1 MQNGSVNISLDIGNA
16 PRALF
21 ISLYVVSC
29 WDVLTNGLVLLCIV
43 FNRHA
48 LKKIAILQILTLSVT
63 DTLLGATFITLVTS
77 FDRTKEYSFWSCS
90 MLWYP
95 YVTATFTSIYHTLSV
110 CIHRLLSI
118 KRMSGNSEINSSKM
132 YKRVVI
138 QIAVPWAIGFIFVGI
153 VFLSFG
159 NRRVTIKE
167 CSLTALFDDNYVT
180 AVSILNVACIIPHL
194 ATNIIYFKILK
205 FLLRKWNRI
214 GTMRHRNTQSTTS
227 RREANVSIENTRQVN
242 VGASSSRSGV
252 NLAVDNIRQINAG
265 ETTSKRGINLFEW
278 NRVKNNRQV
287 HTETT
292 PTRRGAALSE
302 GNIFTLTDEKTE
314 NKTNKARALNP
325 VNTENTVNERHNVN
339 RRQNP
344 VKRIS
349 SNVAEQKDVFI
360 TIGVLLITLNISIIP
375 VLLMPLVDLL
385 TDQSLSLETKAM
397 MALMPLLNS
406 LINPI
411 IYIVRVKTFREAL
424 RHSFLNLCGK
434 LGSLLNH

>member
-21 ISLYVVSC
+21 ISFFVVSC
-29 WDVLTNGLVLLCIV
+29 WDVLTNGLVLLCLV

-48 LKKIAILQILTLSVT
+48 LKKIAILQILSISVT
-63 DTLLGATFITLVTS
+63 DTLLGATFIILVTS
-77 FDRTKEYSFWSCS
+77 FDNTKEYSFWSCS

-118 KRMSGNSEINSSKM
+118 KRMRGTSEMISSKM
-132 YKRVVI
+132 YKKVVI
-138 QIAVPWAIGFIFVGI
+138 QIAVPWAIGLIFVGI

-159 NRRVTIKE
+159 NRRETIKE

-180 AVSILNVACIIPHL
+180 GVSILNVASIIPHL

-205 FLLRKWNRI
+205 FLLRKWNRV
-214 GTMRHRNTQSTTS
+214 GTMRHRNTQGTTS
-227 RREANVSIENTRQVN
+227 RRET
-242 VGASSSRSGV
+242 
-252 NLAVDNIRQINAG
+252 NLSVDNKRHKNAG
-265 ETTSKRGINLFEW
+265 ETASKRGNNLFAW
-278 NRVKNNRQV
+278 NRVKNNCQV
-287 HTETT
+287 HAETT
-292 PTRRGAALSE
+292 PTRSCAASSE
-302 GNIFTLTDEKTE
+302 GTLFTITNEKTE
-314 NKTNKARALNP
+314 NKTSKARALNP

-360 TIGVLLITLNISIIP
+360 TIGVLLITLNISIVP